1 MISATNPQPNNT
13 MTQQKETREER
24 HTGKRLAAINVLLDG
39 HLKTAPLPARP
50 PILHIAAAF
59 GLDVAAGECAGQ
71 AQHDRA
77 WASLDAK
84 DRVADF
90 NRDFWAPRNA
100 TPKTYTRE
108 EMLWQHVAPLLRKRL
123 TFRINRD
130 LLPAWKQQDM
140 ERIAALTG
148 FDYAGQWKTL
158 CTETLPVPK
167 SWGAGIDPM
176 TLQPTTLGAGW
187 RRVKSGIVRTP

>member
-1 MISATNPQPNNT
+1 MNEPT
-13 MTQQKETREER
+13 KVTREQR
-24 HTGKRLAAINVLLDG
+24 HTGKRLAAINALLDG
-39 HLKTAPLPARP
+39 HLKTTPLPATP
-50 PILHIAAAF
+50 PILHIVAAF
-59 GLDVAAGECAGQ
+59 GLDTGMGECAGQ

-90 NRDFWAPRNA
+90 SRDFWDDYSRTSPLA
-100 TPKTYTRE
+100 TSEKRGAKTYTRE
-108 EMLWQHVAPLLRKRL
+108 ELLWKHVAPLLRKRL
-123 TFRINRD
+123 HFRINRD
-130 LLPAWKQQDM
+130 LLPTWKQKEM

-148 FDYAGQWKTL
+148 FDYAGQWETL
-158 CTETLPVPK
+158 CTETLPAPK